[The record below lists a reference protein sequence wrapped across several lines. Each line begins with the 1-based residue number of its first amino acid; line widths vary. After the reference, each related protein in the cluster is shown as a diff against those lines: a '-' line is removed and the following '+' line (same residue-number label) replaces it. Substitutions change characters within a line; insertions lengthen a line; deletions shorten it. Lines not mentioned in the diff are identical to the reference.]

1 MSETITITTPDGS
14 FAAYLSRPA
23 AAPAAAIVVVQE
35 IFGINADMR
44 QTCDELASHGFL
56 AICPDLFWLL
66 EPITRVP
73 DLTNGIA
80 RSADSRSIHGNLS
93 D

>member
-14 FAAYLSRPA
+14 FAAYLVRPA
-23 AAPAAAIVVVQE
+23 AAPAAAIVVLQE

-44 QTCDELASHGFL
+44 KTCDELASHGFL
-56 AICPDLFWLL
+56 AICPDLFWRL
-66 EPITRVP
+66 EPGVE
-73 DLTNGIA
+73 
-80 RSADSRSIHGNLS
+80 LS